1 MKQWHPIFAKL
12 LRPVP
17 EGYYEVLTNVAVGD
31 VPREADIV
39 LVRRAS
45 AKPLP
50 FQGLW
55 KDLTQW
61 NVLEYKAPTVSPRV
75 EHLDL
80 LLELG
85 LGIQR
90 RLNEDRRKRRQQA
103 IGPPNVSFWYLANTL
118 GKRFLATASHWL
130 KDLAE
135 CKEGVWCGLT
145 MNRKV
150 FLVSASN
157 LAVEPDS
164 LPLHVLGLE
173 SEEKELETAR
183 LIVSKPVLWELFGD
197 LFANLHDGTF
207 PEIEDMAKSKSTRK
221 GLIFRPE
228 LLLRLYGKD
237 EFNRGMERML
247 ALMEAKERR
256 AMLDQLINALPP
268 AERDEIIRR
277 LK

>member
-12 LRPVP
+12 LRPVL

-135 CKEGVWCGLT
+135 YKEGVWSGLT

-183 LIVSKPVLWELFGD
+183 LIASKPVLWELFGD

-228 LLLRLYGKD
+228 LLLRLFGKD

-268 AERDEIIRR
+268 AERDEIKRR